1 MEHLFK
7 NASLVQRAHWLIR
20 LRWVAIAALVIATF
34 FSGRFLHISLAA
46 SSLYVLGAILLVY
59 NSILYVVARRVPA
72 KSPQAAQP
80 PSAGFTAE
88 GGGAT
93 SRTVER
99 LVAFQISADLLI
111 LTTILHFSG
120 GIENPFSF
128 FFVFHM
134 IIASILCSMLQSY
147 LQATLAVLLF
157 GGLVILEAA
166 GRLPHHALAGFAE
179 HSLYASGTYVFGFL
193 FVFSVTLYL
202 VVYMTSSIS
211 EMLRR
216 QQEDTERANAQLREQ
231 DHLKNEYVLRVTHDI
246 KGHLAAIQSCLDVLL
261 NGMLGTLNDKQQD
274 FAERARRRT
283 EKCLLF
289 VTALLKL
296 THMKLSGGL
305 EMELF
310 SLRQAIFNALGLAG
324 NRARDKGVTL
334 SHQVDA
340 SIEQFQG
347 EAVLIE
353 ETITNILYNAVKY
366 TPAGGKVSLEVKD
379 GGDAVTISVADTGI
393 GIPPE
398 AMPHIFEEF
407 YRADNARAIER
418 DGTGLGLAFAKQ
430 VVKRHGGRICAQNNP
445 TSGATF
451 TFTLP
456 KTLAPAG
463 RQSSGSIA

>member
-7 NASLVQRAHWLIR
+7 SASLIQRAHWLIR
-20 LRWVAIAALVIATF
+20 LRWVAIAALATAVL
-34 FSGRFLHISLAA
+34 FSARVLRVSLAA
-46 SSLYVLGAILLVY
+46 SSLYGFAAILVVY
-59 NSILYVVARRVPA
+59 NSIVYLVTKLWVRSAVSPA
-72 KSPQAAQP
+72 AAP
-80 PSAGFTAE
+80 
-88 GGGAT
+88 
-93 SRTVER
+93 VDR
-99 LVAFQISADLLI
+99 LITFQISADLLI

-134 IIASILCSMLQSY
+134 IIASILCSRLQSY

-157 GGLVILEAA
+157 GGLVILEATA
-166 GRLPHHALAGFAE
+166 RLPHHALAGFAPRG
-179 HSLYASGTYVFGFL
+179 LYSSGTYVFGFL
-193 FVFSVTLYL
+193 SVFAVTLYL

-211 EMLRR
+211 ELLRH
-216 QQEDTERANAQLREQ
+216 QQEDTERANARLEEQ
-231 DHLKNEYVLRVTHDI
+231 DQLKNEYVLRVTHDI

-261 NGMLGTLNDKQQD
+261 NGMLGPLNDKQKD
-274 FAERARRRT
+274 FAERAARRT

-289 VTALLKL
+289 VMALLKL
-296 THMKLSGGL
+296 TRMKLSGGL
-305 EMELF
+305 EMEAF
-310 SLRQAIFNALGLAG
+310 SLRQAIFNALDLAG

-340 SIEQFQG
+340 SIEQLQG
-347 EAVLIE
+347 EAVLVE

-366 TPAGGKVSLEVKD
+366 TPSGGRVSMEVKD
-379 GGDAVTISVADTGI
+379 DVTCVTVSVSDTGI

-407 YRADNARAIER
+407 YRADNARAVER

-430 VVKRHGGRICAQNNP
+430 VIERHGGGIRAQNNP

-456 KTLAPAG
+456 LPKIPTHSA
-463 RQSSGSIA
+463 